1 MFVIGFYFFNT
12 DIDCLVF
19 CVILTLSKQEEADM
33 QESRLFQ
40 ILYHLLQHG
49 QTSAPQLAKKLEVSV
64 RTIYRDIDALSGAGI
79 PVYTEAGRN
88 GGIRLMEDFVLDRAV
103 LSTQEKQEIL
113 SALQSLAVVGHDFEL
128 GILEKLSGIFQ
139 VSSEN
144 WFEVDFSRWWEP
156 KRQSDSFSLLKS
168 AILRCKC
175 VRISYAN
182 SYGALS
188 ERTVQPLKLA
198 YKGAAWYLK
207 AFCTR
212 KQDFRIFKLNRILD
226 LEVLEEGFVPR
237 AFPDGEET
245 SDAACAQIT
254 LRFPREL
261 AYRVYDEFD
270 REYVTQE
277 ENGTLLVSAYM
288 PADAWLVSFLLSFGD
303 QVDVMEPAYLKEILA
318 RQGKLIYEKFKT

>member
-1 MFVIGFYFFNT
+1 
-12 DIDCLVF
+12 
-19 CVILTLSKQEEADM
+19 M

-49 QTSAPQLAKKLEVSV
+49 RATAPQLAEKLEVSV
-64 RTIYRDIDALSGAGI
+64 RTIYRDIDALSSAGI

-88 GGIRLMEDFVLDRAV
+88 GGIYLMEDFVLDRAL
-103 LSTQEKQEIL
+103 LSRQEKQEIL
-113 SALQSLAVVGHDFEL
+113 SALQSLAVVGHDP
-128 GILEKLSGIFQ
+128 GILEKLSGLFQ

-156 KRQSDSFSLLKS
+156 KRQNDTFTLLKS

-188 ERTVQPLKLA
+188 QRTVHPLKLS

-207 AFCTR
+207 AYCTGR
-212 KQDFRIFKLNRILD
+212 RDYRIFKLNRILA
-226 LEVLEEGFVPR
+226 LEVLEEDFVPH
-237 AFPDGEET
+237 AFPESET
-245 SDAACAQIT
+245 GSDAVCTQLT
-254 LRFPREL
+254 FRFPKEL

-270 REYVTQE
+270 RDYVTQE
-277 ENGTLLVSAYM
+277 ENGDLLVSAYM
-288 PADAWLVSFLLSFGD
+288 PADAWLVSFLLSFGN
-303 QVDVMEPAYLKEILA
+303 QVDVIEPAYLKEILA
-318 RQGKLIYEKFKT
+318 EQGKLIYEKFKT